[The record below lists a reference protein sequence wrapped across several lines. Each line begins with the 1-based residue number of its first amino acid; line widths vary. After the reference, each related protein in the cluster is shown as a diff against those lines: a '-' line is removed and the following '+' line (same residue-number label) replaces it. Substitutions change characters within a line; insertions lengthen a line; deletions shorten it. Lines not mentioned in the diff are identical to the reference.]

1 LGSQP
6 IAADHQDIAVVPDHG
21 RSEVKFNVRTKLLAG
36 FLAVVAM
43 VVIVGGLA
51 VVKLGTIH
59 SVTEEYATD
68 TVPSANNV
76 GDLRARI
83 GEVRK
88 DQGQYILKASLGV
101 DADAL
106 AETRDEIDGEIVD
119 VDRAIATS
127 RRLADDVDEAAVT
140 RLTAAWTAY
149 KAGSQPLN
157 ALVADGRYRAALTLV
172 ADGGEADQ
180 AYDGIKTA
188 LDALSAVNA
197 RTTAE
202 QDDKADSTVASAR
215 TLTFVLVVIAAL
227 IGIAL
232 AFVTSRWL
240 AGGLKQ
246 MLAAA
251 RGIAQGDVEQRVEL
265 ESSDELGE
273 TAAAFREM
281 IAYLDEMAAAAR
293 SIADGDLAVEVAPKS
308 ERDALGNAFQAMS
321 SELREALGDRSC
333 LEALVERMESLR
345 AHDLAD
351 LEGALDAMARGD
363 LTVDVTPRTAPVQAP
378 DGLAPGRLAEIFDAM
393 LETTR
398 GSVTGYNAMR
408 EKVAAMLQRIAQES
422 QAVAAASQ
430 QMATTS
436 EESGRAVGEIASAV
450 GEVAAGAERQVRTV
464 GEARE
469 LAEEVVTTTVASNEN
484 ATLTARAAEQAR
496 EVAEE
501 GAATIAE
508 ATEAMQAVRASSQE
522 VTETIRD
529 LGAKSDEIG
538 SIVATITGI
547 AEQTNLLA
555 LNAAIEAAR
564 AGEQGRGFAVVAEEV
579 RKLAEESQTAASSIG
594 GLIAEI
600 QRETGRAVDVVES
613 GAQRTADGVVTVE
626 QARDAFL
633 RIGTSVEDVSGRVE
647 QIALAIGEISQS
659 AGRMQEN
666 MTDVVSVAEQSSA
679 STEQVSASTQQT
691 SASTQEIAASA
702 QELAKTAEEL
712 ERLVSQFTLA

>member
-1 LGSQP
+1 MKL
-6 IAADHQDIAVVPDHG
+6 
-21 RSEVKFNVRTKLLAG
+21 NVRTKLLGG
-36 FLAVVAM
+36 FLLVVALM
-43 VVIVGGLA
+43 VAVGVLA
-51 VVKLGTIH
+51 ITRISSINGETRTLGTD
-59 SVTEEYATD
+59 V
-68 TVPSANNV
+68 VPSTENV
-76 GDLRARI
+76 GAIRENVYTYRLVQ
-83 GEVRK
+83 VRW
-88 DQGQYILKASLGV
+88 ATAV
-101 DADAL
+101 DAADRRRMLESLESTPRLVDETIAQGRAL
-106 AETRDEIDGEIVD
+106 ASDARDAQNYET
-119 VDRAIATS
+119 
-127 RRLADDVDEAAVT
+127 LADAWNSYQTATFGPLRDAVQAGDTRAAVESLAGETGSAAFT
-140 RLTAAWTAY
+140 RLR
-149 KAGSQPLN
+149 
-157 ALVADGRYRAALTLV
+157 D
-172 ADGGEADQ
+172 
-180 AYDGIKTA
+180 
-188 LDALSAVNA
+188 AVNA
-197 RTTAE
+197 VLAYQRAISR
-202 QDDKADSTVASAR
+202 ATVAAADDAAD
-215 TLTFVLVVIAAL
+215 TATTVIVVLLVVATVV
-227 IGIAL
+227 GVAL
-232 AFVTSRWL
+232 ALLIARWL

-251 RGIAQGDVEQRVEL
+251 RGIAQGDVEQKVEL
-265 ESSDELGE
+265 ASSDELGE

-293 SIADGDLAVEVAPKS
+293 SIAAGDLAVEVTPKS
-308 ERDALGNAFQAMS
+308 ERDALGTAFEAMS
-321 SELREALGDRSC
+321 SELRAALGDRSC

-345 AHDLAD
+345 AHDLAE

-363 LTVDVTPRTAPVQAP
+363 LTVDVTPRTEPVQAP

-398 GSVTGYNAMR
+398 GSVVGYNAMR

-501 GAATIAE
+501 GASTIAE

-529 LGAKSDEIG
+529 LGSKSDEIG

-579 RKLAEESQTAASSIG
+579 RKLAEESQQAASSIS

-600 QRETGRAVDVVES
+600 QRETGRAVEVVES

-666 MTDVVSVAEQSSA
+666 MADVVSVAEQSSA

-702 QELAKTAEEL
+702 QELAQTAEEL
-712 ERLVSQFTLA
+712 ERLVGQFTLA